1 MAPLHLL
8 VLVSGPERHEALVRA
23 LRDGGHRVLS
33 ASDGTAAAEA
43 LGTGE
48 FDALVLDLRWP
59 ELESARL
66 RELLAPSNRVEPE
79 NLEDAER
86 RHIALTLRHTAGNRR
101 RAAQLL
107 GISRSTLLHKLR
119 KYGLDER

>member
-8 VLVSGPERHEALVRA
+8 VLVSGPERHDALVRA

-33 ASDGTAAAEA
+33 TSDGAAAAEA
-43 LGTGE
+43 IGTGD

-66 RELLAPSNRVEPE
+66 REVLAPSGAAEPE
-79 NLEDAER
+79 NLEAAER
-86 RHIALTLRHTAGNRR
+86 RHIALTLRHTSGNRR
-101 RAAQLL
+101 RAAQF
-107 GISRSTLLHKLR
+107 
-119 KYGLDER
+119 